1 MSTERT
7 RICPVKHA
15 GHLDNKIRR
24 WLQDPKKILDP
35 FVKKGMCILDFGC
48 GPGFLT
54 VELAEMVGEL
64 GKVIAVDVQ
73 EEMLDKLRYKIKGL
87 QIEHRIQ
94 VHKCTENNIG
104 IIGPVDFA
112 CAFYVMH
119 EVPNKRLIFKEIY
132 NALGGGGYFL
142 LAEPKLFHVSKK
154 EFAKTV
160 SIAMDIGFGYVND
173 IRILFTHA
181 VVLKKAG
188 EYR

>member
-15 GHLDNKIRR
+15 GRLDNKIRR

-54 VELAEMVGEL
+54 VDISEMVGEL

-73 EEMLDKLRYKIKGL
+73 EEMLDKLRDKIKGL

-112 CAFYVMH
+112 CAFYVIH
-119 EVPNKRLIFKEIY
+119 EVPNKGAIFKEIY
-132 NALGGGGYFL
+132 NVLRDGGYFL
-142 LAEPKLFHVSKK
+142 LAEPKLFHVSKN

-160 SIAMDIGFGYVND
+160 RIAMDIGFGYFND

-181 VVLKKAG
+181 VVLKKG
-188 EYR
+188 